1 MSDQR
6 DLIHSPLERSYG
18 EAGKTVEICIYRL
31 PETRWT
37 LEVVDEFNNSTVWDD
52 EFATDQEA
60 LDAFLSDVER
70 EGIEAF
76 IDVSPG
82 ETKH

>member
-1 MSDQR
+1 MDE
-6 DLIHSPLERSYG
+6 DYEVKMSPLCQPVTRD
-18 EAGKTVEICIYRL
+18 GKTVQVDIYEDGEGGWL
-31 PETRWT
+31 
-37 LEVVDEFNNSTVWDD
+37 LEVVDEYNNSTVWDD